1 MSIEAMK
8 EALDALEE
16 INKLSIGENAICL
29 PAEIDTAMD
38 ALRQAIEQVEKRA
51 RSAKYDRAVEIT
63 NAYERAW
70 KAATAE
76 QAEQAVTW
84 DASAPLVV
92 HPHPA
97 FQNTPQCKPLPEDL
111 NSEAL
116 ETIEIELPDRQSVVL
131 TDEEIWELWV
141 QETTPERT
149 TREFVTAFAR
159 AIEATHGIER
169 EK

>member
-8 EALDALEE
+8 MALEALDIIRASCSAGRMIHADNEA
-16 INKLSIGENAICL
+16 AI
-29 PAEIDTAMD
+29 AEHI
-38 ALRQAIEQVEKRA
+38 LRQAIEK
-51 RSAKYDRAVEIT
+51 
-63 NAYERAW
+63 
-70 KAATAE
+70 AE
-76 QAEQAVTW
+76 QDPIGDAQDRLIAEQAVTW

-131 TDEEIWELWV
+131 TDEEIWDLWV
-141 QETTPERT
+141 QATIPERT

-159 AIEATHGIER
+159 AIEAKIK
-169 EK
+169 EKNT